1 MFIFRI
7 SLYSLPFLNF
17 RFGNTLDP
25 GEMPSNPY
33 TTAHISHRGEST
45 WKDSFTGKAKGHSKQ
60 QRLRIFDK
68 MKGQSLYYKN
78 WNITLP

>member
-1 MFIFRI
+1 
-7 SLYSLPFLNF
+7 
-17 RFGNTLDP
+17 
-25 GEMPSNPY
+25 MPSNPY